1 LYPVLAIVDVQLKL
15 ISIQIKPKIYIKFGI
30 FVIFRA
36 IHWSSDEDQ
45 NVSPGGGGMDGVGL
59 AA

>member
-1 LYPVLAIVDVQLKL
+1 MLAIVNVKLKL
-15 ISIQIKPKIYIKFGI
+15 ISIHFKPKKNIKFSI

-36 IHWSSDEDQ
+36 IHWSSDESQ

-59 AA
+59 AT